1 MAIFKQSTLKKRFI
15 YAFLFVI
22 IVTITIASVTNYFF
36 WHHNYLKQI
45 SLEELILTRTLARG
59 SYDPIIR
66 NDFSTLEEFVFN
78 LTDLKNNIAYI
89 IIRDRHDLI
98 LARYPDHL
106 DQILFSQNMLNRKNL
121 FPDQTQTYYNSFLHT
136 DINDII
142 VPVIIDKRQWGSVRV
157 GFSCKDM
164 KKNIFTN
171 ILAIILTSMVS
182 ILTGI
187 IVALFLSK
195 RITGPI
201 DEFINVMKD
210 IAQNGPEKEIG
221 IDTKDEFGTLAFYFN
236 NMAKSLKIRQHDLIK
251 TEKDLSKKEINL
263 IEEKRKK
270 DYQLACNERMI
281 AIGELT
287 SHVTHKIKNRLGII
301 SSSVEIMIDEENSY
315 EIRHE
320 IGSDILGEISQLDM
334 EICNILNNAG
344 PKPPNNKYINLNN
357 VIEDCI
363 HLWETQKL
371 EKQNIII
378 TKKYGKIPP
387 IFFDEEQ
394 ISIITINM
402 IKNAFESMP
411 CGGKLK
417 ISTSFTMCSHNS
429 ANHKTSISNM
439 AADKQKMIRIEFE
452 DTGVGIP
459 QGNFDKIFDL
469 FFTTRE
475 TGTGI
480 GLTSVH
486 RIIEDRTGKI
496 EVESEENKGTK
507 FIIYLPLE

>member
-22 IVTITIASVTNYFF
+22 IVTITIASLTNYFF
-36 WHHNYLKQI
+36 WHYNYLKQI

-66 NDFSTLEEFVFN
+66 NDFSTLEEFVCN

-89 IIRDRHDLI
+89 IIKDRHNLV
-98 LARYPDHL
+98 LARYPDNI
-106 DQILFSQNMLNRKNL
+106 DQILLNRNL
-121 FPDQTQTYYNSFLHT
+121 SYTGNFFSDQTQTYYNPFLHA

-142 VPVIIDKRQWGSVRV
+142 VPVVIDKKQWGSVRV
-157 GFSCKDM
+157 GFSCMHM
-164 KKNIFTN
+164 KKNILTN
-171 ILAIILTSMVS
+171 ILAIILTGMVS

-187 IVALFLSK
+187 IVALFLSS

-201 DEFINVMKD
+201 DEFVNVMKE
-210 IAQNGPEKEIG
+210 IALDGPGKEIG
-221 IDTKDEFGTLAFYFN
+221 IDAKDEFGTLAFYFN
-236 NMAKSLKIRQHDLIK
+236 NMAKSLKNRQHDLVK
-251 TEKDLSKKEINL
+251 TEQELSKKEINAL
-263 IEEKRKK
+263 EEKRKK
-270 DYQLACNERMI
+270 DYQLACNDRMI

-301 SSSVEIMIDEENSY
+301 SSSVEIIIDEKNNSG
-315 EIRHE
+315 IRHE
-320 IGSDILGEISQLDM
+320 IGNDILGEISQLDM

-344 PKPPNNKYINLNN
+344 PKPTNNKHINLNN

-371 EKQNIII
+371 EERSIVI
-378 TKKYGKIPP
+378 TRNYGNIPP
-387 IFFDEEQ
+387 IFFDEEH
-394 ISIITINM
+394 ISIITSNM

-411 CGGKLK
+411 CGGDLK
-417 ISTSFTMCSHNS
+417 ISTSCSYDNT
-429 ANHKTSISNM
+429 NHGEQGVT
-439 AADKQKMIRIEFE
+439 ADEQKMIKIEFE

-459 QGNFDKIFDL
+459 QDNFDKIFDL
-469 FFTTRE
+469 FFTTKE

-480 GLTSVH
+480 GLASVH
-486 RIIEDRTGKI
+486 RIIEDRMGKI
-496 EVESEENKGTK
+496 EVESEENKGTR